1 MGEEVRFRCVKLGS
15 ILQATPWAMTCPC
28 GSHRLHA
35 IVLKLNDEIHSSFP
49 PPPDSFLFTHF
60 IFRLINPHL
69 FLVFLSCSLY
79 IYFPHSLLSAIL
91 FTYHLFSHTIFMALF
106 LFRFAISFISVHFG
120 LSASLRFFLLP
131 FTLLSHFIYLL
142 FTDFSIIFIFHF
154 VIAFMLLLF

>member
-1 MGEEVRFRCVKLGS
+1 MMKFIPPS
-15 ILQATPWAMTCPC
+15 
-28 GSHRLHA
+28 
-35 IVLKLNDEIHSSFP
+35 P

>member
-35 IVLKLNDEIHSSFP
+35 IVLKLNDEIHSSP
-49 PPPDSFLFTHF
+49 PPPRSFLFTHF

-69 FLVFLSCSLY
+69 FLVFLSCTLY
-79 IYFPHSLLSAIL
+79 NYFPHSLLSAIL

-120 LSASLRFFLLP
+120 LSISLRFFLLL
-131 FTLLSHFIYLL
+131 FALLSHFIFLL
-142 FTDFSIIFIFHF
+142 FTDFYIFHF
-154 VIAFMLLLF
+154 VITFMLLLF